1 MPIQYATPLTISAD
15 SRLSDDVLLVA
26 PVSVD
31 PEATTGTG
39 LAVRSDGTLCM
50 LAIVAGAGAAE
61 LAPTTQ
67 SASGYTVRPLPSGA
81 AATEIVTVADEQDV
95 VHAFYTAGTA
105 VLHSRRADDGTWS
118 QPDTLAASTGL
129 TIGAVPLTGDYVV
142 SGSNADGNLVIYST
156 ASDSGQWS
164 AAVVDV
170 GGALLGGNTVLQYT
184 VPGAWVLF
192 AAAGGKLSIWSGEG
206 TAVASGPD
214 SVSVAAP
221 VARVLFTYLHA
232 NSAMVV
238 FTDTNHALYSSVRF
252 SDTPIALGSVVRGCG
267 AIGPDNLI
275 RLYGCD
281 PDGTMWVLRQT
292 GWATDDSPVWAP
304 IFPLDVNATDVTGPV
319 NASGALLVTTAVG
332 QIDLLAQPGGTGL
345 WTRVP
350 VHSDSPD
357 VPLRTPRYRTRLTVT
372 DSNGLACGGA
382 TVSLMPSGL
391 VGLEVGGQ
399 SVIAAPDSPA
409 VLTLDATGTVEFSQ
423 PATGLDAVTFTAT
436 TAGGAGPLPV
446 TPYDYLHAALGGTG
460 TVFTGSAQIPA
471 MSQTTLLT
479 ASVDGQPL
487 ASNLTDPQTNDAKAQ
502 VAADGIIS
510 AIQVGN
516 GTSRLAGFEIDFRG
530 GKPRFVA
537 YHTKEALSARQA
549 EISASAADSPWD
561 DIAQFGDDVW
571 NAIKSGAL
579 AAVGWVVDTANKV
592 VDITVQIADDI
603 AATLKGLAL
612 AGIGAIVS
620 FVHGIFDFIGAE
632 LQKLLDWL
640 KDELDWASIWTTMDA
655 FYGYLTTVVNG
666 FAEWIESSATVATG
680 HFFTDLK
687 DQLNAALTQAASDLG
702 DHSLDPSAGAAGP
715 SRRRTAAGRLAT
727 AGPKAGPPG
736 DGPPTQLPG
745 SPAQQNWFLGKL
757 LSYLSGASYLQP
769 SGLAD
774 DAFTQLQTAVGGS
787 RIPADAQE
795 AFQQLQDF
803 FGRWLS
809 NPRSLL
815 NAGAGNVLG
824 VVQSV
829 LDLVLDAADLLITLL
844 LDLVGDVLQAID
856 NVLCSPLP
864 DNPVLTWLWENV
876 IRPSD
881 STDEPT
887 LGRYACLALAA
898 PVTLACIE
906 ATGSAP
912 FAPAGRPGD
921 DDSQVNAQYYTSLAL
936 MGIDIVNDL
945 INAGSNADEFR
956 ARPGDGGTGGPA
968 LLWNFLDYV
977 ATIAVTSLFS
987 PFENGPD
994 QYDWSANSLGTNLS
1008 NGAWLGNFAPIVT
1021 DGFFLM
1027 VDADNARSGR
1037 ETPAVLA
1044 QVNAALD
1051 CVQGLVLAGL
1061 GTAGASI
1068 LLHDNDPDTTW
1079 VDVFEA
1085 LVGPLPWAGQPL
1097 LLPEAVDPTEGA
1109 TVVFQVVLDIV
1120 GDFDASDTPG
1130 APRRPAA
1137 AGLTPEQIVQELTGQ
1152 GVTQGWD
1159 VVVALTAGKVNELF
1173 QRSFVINMVSGSDLP
1188 PVNGTVPVIRNV
1200 SVEFV
1205 DVILGSPLIA
1215 FDPAVDP
1222 QQALLT
1228 IPLVSGLAH
1237 TVVTAGGTGTVVST
1251 QWISAADGYTITG
1264 VVPLGAVD
1272 GDVSNTTDV
1281 SLQINDGTAFL
1292 GNLQMTGAAGTVLGE
1307 FFLSFLQQNA
1317 TGFDYPLGTLSYQ
1330 PNGTDLTP
1338 VKGFQIATQRD
1349 DTDPADAGRV
1359 LLFVPT
1365 TYNPDGGSQT
1375 MLPVANVVPDGSD
1388 VALLLSSEVLFGYV
1402 VSSAVAPAFPDG
1414 IAAGPNS
1421 TGAWSAYVGGGTLG
1435 AGGVSQ
1441 PWGETDVYTSG
1452 GCSQDSPSEVLVP
1465 LAGITFGPSGT
1476 TDGSQILAS
1485 WSGAWDQPWAHEILS
1500 SKFGECIPGS
1510 VPMTV
1515 TLHTVY
1521 AATVDQSTAEISF
1534 AAQNSLDITFPK
1546 SSIFDKI
1553 FTDGGAADAVAGLI
1567 RGAAQRALE
1576 AMFSF
1581 SLPEIGAFA
1590 VANLL
1595 FPDEQATQLDSVY
1608 VPGDLI
1614 SFGTLQASA
1623 LAVTP
1628 ALATISTAEQLVFT
1642 ASQPVTWSATAGSID
1657 ADGTYTPP
1665 ASLARSLVVV
1675 ITATAT
1681 SPAAR
1686 RDGDAATATPA
1697 LAYAAVVVALAQV
1710 QVAPLISVFQ
1720 AGDAPQAFTASLPG
1734 STAAPAWSLSPDV
1747 GSVDANGNYT
1757 PPTDLAEPTP
1767 VTLTAQIGD
1776 AAGTAQIVVFPAL
1789 PVGVA
1794 VTPNVT
1800 TPLAPGGSQAFAA
1813 TLGTNPAEVDWTL
1826 LPAVGTIDT
1835 GGNYQAPGDIAAP
1848 TAALVVAS
1856 STVADNLGGIAVVL
1870 IAPASGWETGAIA
1883 RPAIPAAARPAR
1895 RRHPQPGQQSNHQSK
1910 EHQ

>member
-50 LAIVAGAGAAE
+50 LAIVAGTGAAE
-61 LAPTTQ
+61 LAPTAQ
-67 SASGYTVRPLPSGA
+67 SASGYTVRPLPGGA

-95 VHAFYTAGTA
+95 VHAFYAAGTA

-156 ASDSGQWS
+156 GSDSSQWS

-192 AAAGGKLSIWSGEG
+192 AAADGKLSIWSGEG

-238 FTDTNHALYSSVRF
+238 FTDTNNALYSSVGF
-252 SDTPIALGSVVRGCG
+252 SDTPQPITLGSVVRGCG

-275 RLYGCD
+275 RIYGCD

-292 GWATDDSPVWAP
+292 EWATDDSPVWAP

-332 QIDLLAQPGGTGL
+332 QIDLLAQPGGAGL
-345 WTRVP
+345 WNRVP

-357 VPLRTPRYRTRLTVT
+357 IPLRTPRYRTRLTVT

-382 TVSLMPSGL
+382 TVSLVPSGL

-409 VLTLDATGTVEFSQ
+409 ALTLDATGTVEFSQ
-423 PATGLDAVTFTAT
+423 PATGLDAVTFIAT
-436 TAGGAGPLPV
+436 TTGEAGPLEV

-479 ASVDGQPL
+479 ATADGQPL

-510 AIQVGN
+510 AIQVSN

-549 EISASAADSPWD
+549 EISASAADSSWD

-579 AAVGWVVDTANKV
+579 AAVGWVVDTANKA
-592 VDITVQIADDI
+592 VDITVQIADNI
-603 AATLKGLAL
+603 AAALKGLAL
-612 AGIGAIVS
+612 AGIGEVVS
-620 FVHGIFDFIGAE
+620 FVHGIFGFIGAE
-632 LQKLLDWL
+632 LQQLLDWL

-655 FYGYLTTVVNG
+655 FYGYLTTMVNN
-666 FAEWIESSATVATG
+666 FAEWIENSATVATG

-687 DQLNAALTQAASDLG
+687 DQLNTALTQAASDLG

-715 SRRRTAAGRLAT
+715 GRRTAAGRLAS

-774 DAFTQLQTAVGGS
+774 DAFTQLQTAVDGS

-803 FGRWLS
+803 FGQWLS

-844 LDLVGDVLQAID
+844 LDLVDDVLQAID

-864 DNPVLTWLWENV
+864 DIPVLTWLWENV

-887 LGRYACLALAA
+887 LGRYVCLALAA

-906 ATGSAP
+906 ATGSTP

-936 MGIDIVNDL
+936 MGIDIINDT
-945 INAGSNADEFR
+945 INAASDASGFR

-987 PFENGPD
+987 PFEDGPD
-994 QYDWSANSLGTNLS
+994 QYDWSANSLGSNLS

-1027 VDADNARSGR
+1027 VDADNSRSGR
-1037 ETPAVLA
+1037 ETPTVLA

-1120 GDFDASDTPG
+1120 GDFDASDTPS
-1130 APRRPAA
+1130 APRRPTA

-1159 VVVALTAGKVNELF
+1159 VVVAMTASKVNELF

-1188 PVNGTVPVIRNV
+1188 PVNGTVPVIRNI

-1215 FDPAVDP
+1215 FDPAADP

-1237 TVVTAGGTGTVVST
+1237 TVVTAGGIGTVVST

-1264 VVPLGAVD
+1264 VVPLGTVD
-1272 GDVSNTTDV
+1272 GDVSNTTDI
-1281 SLQINDGTAFL
+1281 SLQINDGTSFF
-1292 GNLQMTGAAGTVLGE
+1292 GNLQVTGAAVTVLGE

-1388 VALLLSSEVLFGYV
+1388 VALLLSSEVLFGYI

-1414 IAAGPNS
+1414 VAAGINS
-1421 TGAWSAYVGGGTLG
+1421 TGVWSVYVGGGTLG
-1435 AGGVSQ
+1435 AGKVSQ
-1441 PWGETDVYTSG
+1441 QWGPTDVYTSG

-1476 TDGSQILAS
+1476 ADGSQILAS
-1485 WSGAWDQPWAHEILS
+1485 WSGSWNQPWAHHGLS
-1500 SKFGECIPGS
+1500 GKLGFCNDGN
-1510 VPMTV
+1510 VPMAV

-1521 AATVDQSTAEISF
+1521 AATVNQSTAEISF
-1534 AAQNSLDITFPK
+1534 TAQNSLDVTFSTP
-1546 SSIFDKI
+1546 SVTNEIFPDAA
-1553 FTDGGAADAVAGLI
+1553 AADAVAGLI
-1567 RGAAQRALE
+1567 QGAAQSALKNV
-1576 AMFSF
+1576 FKF

-1628 ALATISTAEQLVFT
+1628 ALATISTADHPVFT
-1642 ASQPVTWSATAGSID
+1642 ANQPVTWSASGGSID
-1657 ADGTYTPP
+1657 ADGNYTPP
-1665 ASLARSLVVV
+1665 ANLARSQVVV

-1681 SPAAR
+1681 SPAAQ
-1686 RDGDAATATPA
+1686 
-1697 LAYAAVVVALAQV
+1697 AYAAVVVAPAQV

-1747 GSVDANGNYT
+1747 GSVDADGNYT

-1800 TPLAPGGSQAFAA
+1800 TPLAPGGTQAFAA

-1895 RRHPQPGQQSNHQSK
+1895 RRHPQPGQQSK